1 MDPVEAERSE
11 PYQREVVLA
20 QQECLRRTGLL
31 AYSGILSLSTH
42 RLRFEPRGTLD
53 RLVGASEVQ
62 VRIDEI
68 VDLTYAKLEMVLGI
82 QTRNGTHRFSG
93 HGARRI
99 HRRLDAFLNE
109 RDGKDSIKRDF
120 QDGERVIVCEFG
132 QLNRPGE
139 MNTKGNTFS
148 LTDAYASNPQVVVS
162 EALKPTTPS
171 MSISAKSRISSLIL
185 GTRF

>member
-31 AYSGILSLSTH
+31 AYSGILSLSSH

-68 VDLTYAKLEMVLGI
+68 VDLTYAKLEMVLGV

-99 HRRLDAFLNE
+99 HRRLQAFLNE
-109 RDGKDSIKRDF
+109 RDGKSIKRDF

-139 MNTKGNTFS
+139 MNTKGEYL
-148 LTDAYASNPQVVVS
+148 LTDRRLRFQ
-162 EALKPTTPS
+162 PT
-171 MSISAKSRISSLIL
+171 
-185 GTRF
+185 GRFRARL